1 VDVDELTLDGNAAAG
16 LLQDVFVLEIT
27 AAMGTC
33 AGCGATAAIGSLV
46 AYVHA
51 PGVVLRC
58 RSCEGVMIRLVRD
71 GGRCWLDLRG
81 VRPLELRFGD

>member
-1 VDVDELTLDGNAAAG
+1 VDFDELTLDGNAAAG
-16 LLQDVFVLEIT
+16 LLQEVFALEVT
-27 AAMGTC
+27 ATMGTC

-58 RSCEGVMIRLVRD
+58 RSCEGVMIRAVRA
-71 GGRCWLDLRG
+71 GGRCWIDLGG
-81 VRPLELRFGD
+81 VRALELRIAD